1 MPDMPDHN
9 IAIQDA
15 EKWAARGPLPS
26 LHIAKAGASRLHL
39 LTCQMNHTKFAYY
52 LLGTALSNAD
62 LGVDPSY

>member
-26 LHIAKAGASRLHL
+26 LHSARAGVNHLHL
-39 LTCQMNHTKFAYY
+39 STYQMNHTKFAYY
-52 LLGTALSNAD
+52 LLGTTLSNAD
-62 LGVDPSY
+62 LAVDPSY